1 MNELE
6 EKLQCVMMDAGSQ
19 IGELIRC
26 IIEAEV
32 NAQLSKI
39 QQLQAVLNGT
49 ACCGD
54 ATPAA

>member
-6 EKLQCVMMDAGSQ
+6 EKLQCVMIDAGAQ
-19 IGELIRC
+19 IGDLIRC

>member
-1 MNELE
+1 MSELE
-6 EKLQCVMMDAGSQ
+6 EKLQCVMVDAGAQ
-19 IGELIRC
+19 IGELLRC

-39 QQLQAVLNGT
+39 QQLQAVLNGA

-54 ATPAA
+54 VTPAA

>member
-1 MNELE
+1 MNDLE

-19 IGELIRC
+19 IGDLIRC

-54 ATPAA
+54 VTPAT

>member
-6 EKLQCVMMDAGSQ
+6 EKLQCVMVDAGAQ
-19 IGELIRC
+19 IGEILRC

-32 NAQLSKI
+32 TSQLSKI
-39 QQLQAVLNGT
+39 QQLQAVLNGS

-54 ATPAA
+54 VTPTT

>member
-6 EKLQCVMMDAGSQ
+6 EKLQCVMMDAGAQ
-19 IGELIRC
+19 IGELLRC

-49 ACCGD
+49 TCCGD

>member
-1 MNELE
+1 MNDLE

-19 IGELIRC
+19 IGDLIRC